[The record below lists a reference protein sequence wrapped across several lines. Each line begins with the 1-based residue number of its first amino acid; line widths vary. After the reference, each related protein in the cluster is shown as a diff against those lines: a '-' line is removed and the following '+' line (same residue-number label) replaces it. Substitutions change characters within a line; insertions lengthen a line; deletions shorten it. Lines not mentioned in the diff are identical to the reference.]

1 MRASS
6 LAILALTATSVL
18 AGCVVQTS
26 VYGGPDGGPVAD
38 ASDAGSA
45 PAAHRVSSLALS
57 AGTSG
62 AVVSYQLDCQGCV
75 AGPRTATT
83 QVRGHVV
90 IVEDTTKSSLW
101 SAGDPAVPQDPTQP
115 GGVLAS
121 SALGDDFDTLVEDP
135 DGGLSLLGGALP
147 GGAVISARISTN
159 FTVGK
164 QTQQASFG
172 ERVRAGSLVSA
183 GPGEVWFSA
192 LDATS
197 KDAAKL
203 MVVHA
208 KGGAV
213 IEALP
218 APAQATSGVLFLSPA
233 MKSPAFAFSTGLA
246 GADGDVKVALGNGA
260 QPVTAPIQ
268 GVAAGLWTDG
278 VAFRAAISQ
287 ANGLVFVWDGK
298 NLVRGPRVDE
308 AACSAVAFD
317 AAGVAV
323 VAHVGPR
330 SAVLYVQKDQ
340 DLQTPALI
348 ERSDV
353 TIDAARVTS
362 EFAIKENGVKRC
374 GVAVD
379 ATNVYVAWAE
389 PAADGAGEA
398 GDVGL
403 PTIIQVLTFDRASGT
418 VVLRTRHDTVKN
430 SVGNIR

>member
-1 MRASS
+1 MHASS
-6 LAILALTATSVL
+6 RVILALSMTSAL

-26 VYGGPDGGPVAD
+26 VNQLPAD
-38 ASDAGSA
+38 SGAPDAGPA
-45 PAAHRVSSLALS
+45 PASHRVSSLALS

-62 AVVSYQLDCQGCV
+62 AVLSYQLDCQGCV
-75 AGPRTATT
+75 PGPRNATT
-83 QVRGHVV
+83 QVRGHIV
-90 IVEDTTKSSLW
+90 IVKDTDKSSLW
-101 SAGDPAVPQDPTQP
+101 SAGDAVPLPDTTQP

-121 SALGDDFDTLVEDP
+121 SALGDDFNVLVEDP
-135 DGGLSLLGGALP
+135 AGGVSLLGGALP

-159 FTVGK
+159 FTIGR
-164 QTQQASFG
+164 QTPKRDFG
-172 ERVRAGSLVSA
+172 DRVRAGALVSG
-183 GPGEVWFSA
+183 GPGDVWFSA
-192 LDATS
+192 LDAAS

-213 IEALP
+213 VETVE
-218 APAQATSGVLFLSPA
+218 APAAATSGVLFLSPA
-233 MKSPAFAFSTGLA
+233 MKNPAYEFSSGIA
-246 GADGDVKVALGNGA
+246 GADGEVKVALGNGA
-260 QPVTAPIQ
+260 QPVTAPIA
-268 GVAAGLWTDG
+268 GTAAGLWTDG
-278 VAFRAAISQ
+278 VGFRAAIQQ

-298 NLVRGPRVDE
+298 NLVSGPRIDE
-308 AACSAVAFD
+308 AACSAIAFD
-317 AAGVAV
+317 PAGAAV
-323 VAHVGPR
+323 VAHVGPK

-348 ERSDV
+348 EPSAV
-353 TIDAARVTS
+353 TIDTARVTS

-379 ATNVYVAWAE
+379 ANNVYVAWAE
-389 PAADGAGEA
+389 PAADGAGEI

-403 PTIIQVLTFDRASGT
+403 PTIIQVLTLDRASGT